1 MVDGFFV
8 TSHLPLAFNRGMR
21 MSHLLCENLTKSFR
35 QKKVVDSASVEI
47 QGGEVVGL
55 LGPNG
60 AGKTTIFYMIVGLY
74 KPNSG
79 KIYLNDEEITPL
91 PMYLRARKGIGYLP
105 QEPSVFRK
113 LTTEENLMAILETLP
128 LSREERKERLEKL
141 LNELGLISLRRQKA
155 FILSGG
161 ERRRVEITRALV
173 LSPSFILLDEPFSGI
188 DPIAVLDIQGI
199 IRQLKSKGIGII
211 ITDHNV
217 RETLGVCDR
226 AYILNE
232 GRILEEGT
240 PEKIAQSQK
249 ARKVYLGDEFEL
261 GRRHRT
267 KEKKEVSHSA
277 QGRLWD

>member
-1 MVDGFFV
+1 M
-8 TSHLPLAFNRGMR
+8 
-21 MSHLLCENLTKSFR
+21 
-35 QKKVVDSASVEI
+35 DSVSIDI

-60 AGKTTIFYMIVGLY
+60 AGKTTIFYMIVGLL
-74 KPNSG
+74 STQRG
-79 KIYLNDEEITPL
+79 EDYLNDEEISHL

-113 LTTEENLMAILETLP
+113 LTIEENLMAILETLP
-128 LSREERKERLEKL
+128 LSKEERKDRLEKL
-141 LNELGLISLRRQKA
+141 LDELGLSSLRKQKA
-155 FILSGG
+155 YVLSGG

-188 DPIAVLDIQGI
+188 DPLAVLDIQSI
-199 IRQLKSKGIGII
+199 IRQLKSRGIGII

-232 GRILEEGT
+232 GRILEEGS

-249 ARKVYLGDEFEL
+249 AKKIYLGDGFEL
-261 GRRHRT
+261 GGRRPVKR
-267 KEKKEVSHSA
+267 KRKRV
-277 QGRLWD
+277 